1 MVLETPDL
9 TIEEIIGRC
18 RHEAQ
23 QFQANGTVIS
33 SSAALL
39 FRRAIQQRDQTAWTF
54 IYDFYASHVGEWV
67 RGYLSLFGTRLDSQE
82 VASLVNAAFA
92 RFFQSFTAE
101 KLAHSDSLMSI
112 LYYLK
117 LCTRTVVSNELR
129 RLQAHSREVLFDVT
143 DLVGCLGIV
152 LDDPA
157 AQVIQSVT
165 MQDLWQVI
173 QEELRSEDERLLI
186 YLTCI
191 RDMTPREIS
200 RQYAQHFATPSDIYR
215 MKQDALG
222 RLARNHRIQAY
233 LAGEQWAAD
242 DEQTV
247 ALTELKGRGET
258 AQPASRAAQETR
270 GQATL
275 SLHTQPPRLSETN
288 APIKYYQ
295 QVNFCGKKNCRKCQE
310 GIGHGPYWYSY
321 QTVNGRTVSTYIG
334 RELSDARGNTDNR
347 HKRIKYHLQKTL
359 CGKKNCRRCQ
369 EGKGHGPYWFAYQTI
384 NGKSIRRYIGK
395 SLPATTKEESINDTN
410 QEHETLTKGNTP
422 NAKHKKEER

>member
-1 MVLETPDL
+1 MILETPDL

-23 QFQANGTVIS
+23 QSQAYGTVIS
-33 SSAALL
+33 PSAALL

-54 IYDFYASHVGEWV
+54 IYEFYASRVEEWV
-67 RGYLSLFGTRLDSQE
+67 RGYLSLFGTRLDCQE
-82 VASLVNAAFA
+82 IESLVNAAFA
-92 RFFQSFTAE
+92 RFFQSYSAE
-101 KLAHSDSLMSI
+101 KLAHSDSLASI
-112 LYYLK
+112 LCYLK

-129 RLQAHSREVLFDVT
+129 RLQARSREVLFDVT
-143 DLVGCLGIV
+143 DLGSRIV

-157 AQVIQSVT
+157 AQVIQSMT
-165 MQDLWQVI
+165 TQGLWQVI
-173 QEELRSEDERLLI
+173 QEELRNEDERLLI
-186 YLTCI
+186 YLTCM

-200 RQYAQHFATPSDIYR
+200 RQYAQRFATPSDIYR
-215 MKQDALG
+215 MKQNALEW
-222 RLARNHRIQAY
+222 LARNHRIQAY
-233 LAGEQWAAD
+233 LAGERWAAD
-242 DEQTV
+242 EEQSV

-275 SLHTQPPRLSETN
+275 SLHTQPLRLSETN
-288 APIKYYQ
+288 TLIKYYQ

-321 QTVNGRTVSTYIG
+321 QIVNGRTVSTYIG
-334 RELSDARGNTDNR
+334 RELPDARGNTNNR

-395 SLPATTKEESINDTN
+395 SLPANTEEESTIDNN
-410 QEHETLTKGNTP
+410 QEHEAPIQK
-422 NAKHKKEER
+422 